1 MTPVLIAVALGVLVG
16 HFNLISCSQKTIA
29 NFTTLCLFIML
40 LAMGAQ
46 LGANEKLLA
55 DLGHMGWQAL
65 VLALGS
71 IVGSVLLVR
80 LMEKRISKHLNAAK
94 PKEIA
99 HRPKDVIQ

>member
-1 MTPVLIAVALGVLVG
+1 MIPVLIAVALGVLIG
-16 HFNLISCSQKTIA
+16 HFNLVSFSQKVIT

-40 LAMGAQ
+40 FAMGAQ

-71 IVGSVLLVR
+71 ILGSVLLVR
-80 LMEKRISKHLNAAK
+80 LMETRISERINATK
-94 PKEIA
+94 PREIP